1 MRIQFILPLILIIFS
16 QASQS
21 QTIFDEAKGI
31 LGFIHDVKE
40 ILPLVQADIEKL
52 DAIEFNSTE
61 TMENYINVLKPF
73 KNASIKVLEIEDNHI
88 KQSKQSIYNDITNSP
103 LDLYRFELLIQDLE
117 TVSEHFT
124 KMETIESSKN
134 STLIILFAESIIDKH
149 YLLPNLYNSF
159 YLQLLRLYM
168 PDKDEMNELR
178 RRHKIPTKNI
188 CRSRQV
194 PQQLVYSV
202 YKDIALTELKAYI
215 LIEYSFLIL
224 KVSRQC
230 NFTKSM
236 NKVRLNYQNV
246 SENALDTLKS
256 TMEKA
261 DRDIWRCDPEKHV
274 HKVTYD
280 EVTRLLQGYVENEV
294 DLNND
299 ESCSETCSDYQNTT
313 TKGCFNQKFCS
324 QQPQC
329 SGHIYDCQFVDSD
342 LSICQSPDNDTR
354 RYDYIEYEDGQKFGQ
369 GENCSRDVNNV
380 ESWHRWIFTK
390 CSYCFCLCDE
400 PGPKS
405 DRYFSLRETLSDV
418 MANKVV
424 TGVRFVKKNR
434 IFHLQIQQGQLL
446 PRGAI
451 NESSVEWV
459 PIDDFKITDSD
470 VCDGVNYHSLS
481 HQERGID
488 LDEILCEE
496 EEVVTGLRFRVLNGR
511 LSLIT
516 MFRDFD
522 FESGEIF
529 EPQKVNSHWSP
540 YDDRQQ
546 LNLDNLDIPTRS
558 TNSSQQMSKS
568 NQYLEFV
575 NSGMEQD
582 AAQTTIPFIDI
593 QDVVSNSPVPLAGIG
608 IYYKSSPGYGGFV
621 APKIISYD
629 FSPHL
634 GRP

>member
-1 MRIQFILPLILIIFS
+1 MRIQFILPLILILFI

-40 ILPLVQADIEKL
+40 ILPLVQEDIEKL

-61 TMENYINVLKPF
+61 MENYINVLKPF

-88 KQSKQSIYNDITNSP
+88 KQSKQSIYNDITHSP

-159 YLQLLRLYM
+159 YLELLRLYM

-188 CRSRQV
+188 CHSRQV

-224 KVSRQC
+224 KISRQG

-246 SENALDTLKS
+246 SENALDTLQS

-261 DRDIWRCDPEKHV
+261 DRVIWRCDPEKHIPN
-274 HKVTYD
+274 VTYD
-280 EVTRLLQGYVENEV
+280 EVTRVLQGYVENEV
-294 DLNND
+294 DLSND

-313 TKGCFNQKFCS
+313 TKGCFKQKFCS

-329 SGHIYDCQFVDSD
+329 SGHIYDCQLVDSD
-342 LSICQSPDNDTR
+342 LSICQSNENNSR
-354 RYDYIEYEDGQKFGQ
+354 RYDYIEYEEGQKFGQ

-380 ESWHRWIFTK
+380 QSWHRWIFTK

-405 DRYFSLRETLSDV
+405 DRYFNLLYTLSDIK
-418 MANKVV
+418 ANKVV

-459 PIDDFKITDSD
+459 PVDDFKITDSN
-470 VCDGVNYHSLS
+470 VCDGVDYHSLS
-481 HQERGID
+481 HKERALD
-488 LDEILCEE
+488 LDEILTLDGQAS
-496 EEVVTGLRFRVLNGR
+496 VVTGLRLRVLSGR
-511 LSLIT
+511 LNLIT
-516 MFRDFD
+516 TK
-522 FESGEIF
+522 
-529 EPQKVNSHWSP
+529 Q
-540 YDDRQQ
+540 
-546 LNLDNLDIPTRS
+546 
-558 TNSSQQMSKS
+558 
-568 NQYLEFV
+568 
-575 NSGMEQD
+575 
-582 AAQTTIPFIDI
+582 
-593 QDVVSNSPVPLAGIG
+593 
-608 IYYKSSPGYGGFV
+608 
-621 APKIISYD
+621 
-629 FSPHL
+629 
-634 GRP
+634 

>member
-1 MRIQFILPLILIIFS
+1 
-16 QASQS
+16 
-21 QTIFDEAKGI
+21 
-31 LGFIHDVKE
+31 
-40 ILPLVQADIEKL
+40 
-52 DAIEFNSTE
+52 
-61 TMENYINVLKPF
+61 
-73 KNASIKVLEIEDNHI
+73 
-88 KQSKQSIYNDITNSP
+88 
-103 LDLYRFELLIQDLE
+103 
-117 TVSEHFT
+117 
-124 KMETIESSKN
+124 
-134 STLIILFAESIIDKH
+134 
-149 YLLPNLYNSF
+149 
-159 YLQLLRLYM
+159 
-168 PDKDEMNELR
+168 
-178 RRHKIPTKNI
+178 
-188 CRSRQV
+188 
-194 PQQLVYSV
+194 PQQLVYSLFM
-202 YKDIALTELKAYI
+202 DIALTELKAYI
-215 LIEYSFLIL
+215 LIEYSFLIRR
-224 KVSRQC
+224 VSGQG
-230 NFTKSM
+230 NFTEEI
-236 NKVRLNYQNV
+236 NKVLLNYKKV
-246 SENALDTLKS
+246 KEYAIDTLQS
-256 TMEKA
+256 TMENA
-261 DRDIWRCDPEKHV
+261 DRDIWRCDPEKHILN
-274 HKVTYD
+274 VTYD

-299 ESCSETCSDYQNTT
+299 ESCSETCSDYNNTS
-313 TKGCFNQKFCS
+313 TKGCFKQKFCS

-329 SGHIYDCQFVDSD
+329 SGHIYDCQLVDSD
-342 LSICQSPDNDTR
+342 LSICQSNENSTR
-354 RYDYIEYEDGQKFGQ
+354 RYDYIEYEEGQKFGQ
-369 GENCSRDVNNV
+369 GENCSRDVNSV

-418 MANKVV
+418 MESKVV

-459 PIDDFKITDSD
+459 PIDDFKITDPD
-470 VCDGVNYHSLS
+470 VCDGVDYHSLS

-488 LDEILCEE
+488 LDEILCKE

-558 TNSSQQMSKS
+558 TNSSQPMSKN
-568 NQYLEFV
+568 NQFLEFV
-575 NSGMEQD
+575 NSGIKQD
-582 AAQTTIPFIDI
+582 VAQTTIPFIDI